1 MKTIINILLVAIASI
16 SIDSCAAQ
24 QPKIDVKKAFL
35 VDVRTPGEFAE
46 GSAKGAV
53 NIPLNEVAQR
63 LAEFKDKQ
71 QIVVFCRTGNRSSQA
86 EAILKKNGFT
96 NVINGGTWQNVD
108 KIVKEQTGK

>member
-1 MKTIINILLVAIASI
+1 MKAIINFLLVAVASI
-16 SIDSCAAQ
+16 SIYSCSAQ
-24 QPKIDVKKAFL
+24 QPKVDVKKAFL

-63 LAEFKDKQ
+63 LAEFKGKQ

-86 EAILKKNGFT
+86 EAILNENGFT
-96 NVINGGTWQNVD
+96 NVVNGGTWQMVD
-108 KIVKEQTGK
+108 KIVKEQSGK